1 MKTFFRLLSYL
12 SPFRWFVLLAVLLGF
27 LTIASNMSLLAF
39 SGYLIAAAT
48 VVPFMALLTIPIYIV
63 RLTGFSRA
71 AARYAERL
79 VSHNLTFRL
88 LTRLRV
94 WFYQRLEPLAPAQV
108 QAYRS
113 GDLLSHLVN
122 DIDELQNIYLRIVA
136 PIVVALLICALTFYV
151 FTIFHTTL
159 AWVALAFL
167 LIAGL
172 AIPALTS
179 LLARGWGKRQL
190 VTRAELNAQLIDGI
204 QGLPDLLVYGRAD
217 EQRQSITQLSRALGR
232 VQRRMAALTGMQQ
245 TLNEA
250 LMNLAVWTI
259 LVLAIPLVLSKAVNG
274 VYLAFLALFILAS
287 FEAIQPLAE
296 AFQFLG
302 HSLAAGERL
311 FKVVDTQPQV
321 VESTQPQPLHTN
333 EQASQGCTLTFEH
346 VHFAYEESGD
356 TETPTSEK
364 REILHDINFSLRPG
378 QRIAIVGPSGAGK
391 STLVRLLLRFWDP
404 TQGTIRLNGQ
414 DIRTLA
420 LNDLRAQLGVVA
432 QDTHLFSDTIR
443 NNVLLAKPTA
453 SGAEIDQALAQA
465 QLTESLAQLPEG
477 LDTWV
482 GEQGLRLSG
491 GEKQRVAIART
502 LLKNAPLLI
511 LDEATA
517 NLDPQTE
524 QDLLAALEELMQGR
538 STLVITHRLVA
549 MEHMDEILVLD
560 QGRVVERGRHQELMQ
575 RNGLYRQMFDLQN
588 SLLDPA

>member
-27 LTIASNMSLLAF
+27 LTIASNVSLLAF
-39 SGYLIAAAT
+39 SGYLIAAAAI
-48 VVPFMALLTIPIYIV
+48 VPFMALLTIPIYIV
-63 RLTGFSRA
+63 RLTGVSRA
-71 AARYAERL
+71 VARYAERR

-94 WFYQRLEPLAPAQV
+94 WFYQHIEPLAPAQV

-136 PIVVALLICALTFYV
+136 PIVVAILICILTFYV

-167 LIAGL
+167 VSAGL
-172 AIPALTS
+172 LIPTLTS

-190 VTRAELNAQLIDGI
+190 VTRAELNALLIDGI
-204 QGLPDLLVYGRAD
+204 QGLPELLVYGQANK
-217 EQRQSITQLSRALGR
+217 QRRTITQLSRGLGR
-232 VQRRMAALTGMQQ
+232 VQRRMALLTGMQQ
-245 TLNEA
+245 ALNEA

-259 LVLAIPLVLSKAVNG
+259 LVLAIPLILAKAVNG
-274 VYLAFLALFILAS
+274 VYLAFLALFVLAS

-311 FKVVDTQPQV
+311 FKIVDTQPHV
-321 VESTQPQPLHTN
+321 VEDPHPQPLRTN
-333 EQASQGCTLTFEH
+333 QQASQGDTLTFEH
-346 VHFAYEESGD
+346 VHFAYEEKTD
-356 TETPTSEK
+356 TIGTTTSEV
-364 REILHDINFSLRPG
+364 LHDINFSLRPG
-378 QRIAIVGPSGAGK
+378 QHIAIVGPSGAGK

-420 LNDLRAQLGVVA
+420 LNGLRAQLGVVA
-432 QDTHLFSDTIR
+432 QDTHLFSATIR
-443 NNVLLAKPTA
+443 DNLLLAKPDA
-453 SGAEIDQALAQA
+453 SSIEIEQALAQA
-465 QLTESLAQLPEG
+465 QFTESLTQLPEG

-524 QDLLAALEELMQGR
+524 QDLLAALEELMRDR

-549 MEHMDEILVLD
+549 MERMDEILVLN
-560 QGRVVERGRHQELMQ
+560 QGRVVERGKHQELMQ
-575 RNGLYRQMFDLQN
+575 SNGLYRQMFDLQH
-588 SLLDPA
+588 SLLNPA

>member
-1 MKTFFRLLSYL
+1 M
-12 SPFRWFVLLAVLLGF
+12 
-27 LTIASNMSLLAF
+27 
-39 SGYLIAAAT
+39 
-48 VVPFMALLTIPIYIV
+48 
-63 RLTGFSRA
+63 
-71 AARYAERL
+71 
-79 VSHNLTFRL
+79 
-88 LTRLRV
+88 
-94 WFYQRLEPLAPAQV
+94 
-108 QAYRS
+108 
-113 GDLLSHLVN
+113 
-122 DIDELQNIYLRIVA
+122 
-136 PIVVALLICALTFYV
+136 
-151 FTIFHTTL
+151 
-159 AWVALAFL
+159 
-167 LIAGL
+167 
-172 AIPALTS
+172 
-179 LLARGWGKRQL
+179 
-190 VTRAELNAQLIDGI
+190 
-204 QGLPDLLVYGRAD
+204 
-217 EQRQSITQLSRALGR
+217 
-232 VQRRMAALTGMQQ
+232 
-245 TLNEA
+245 
-250 LMNLAVWTI
+250 
-259 LVLAIPLVLSKAVNG
+259 VLSKAVNG

-333 EQASQGCTLTFEH
+333 EQASQDRTLTFEH

-356 TETPTSEK
+356 TETQTSEK

-575 RNGLYRQMFDLQN
+575 RNRLYRQMFDLQN